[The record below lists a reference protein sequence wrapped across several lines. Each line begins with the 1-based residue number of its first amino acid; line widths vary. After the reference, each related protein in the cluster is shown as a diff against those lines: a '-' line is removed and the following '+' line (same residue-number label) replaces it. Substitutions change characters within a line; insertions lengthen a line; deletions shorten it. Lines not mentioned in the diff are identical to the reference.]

1 MKDIRSH
8 KDLELYK
15 ESKLLVI
22 MVYKLTDKLPDAEK
36 FGLVSQMR
44 RAAVSIPS
52 NLAEGAARKNT
63 KEFIQFLYHSLGSA
77 SELETQIDICH
88 DLNFIDDVKEVNDKL
103 NYIINML
110 LRLIK
115 TLKSKINR

>member
-1 MKDIRSH
+1 MKEIKSH

-22 MVYKLTDKLPDAEK
+22 MVYKLTESLPDSEK

-44 RAAVSIPS
+44 RAAISIPS
-52 NLAEGAARKNT
+52 NIAEGAARKNT

-77 SELETQIDICH
+77 SELETQIDICK
-88 DLNFIDDVKEVNDKL
+88 DLNFIDDINEVNDKL
-103 NYIINML
+103 HYVINML

-115 TLKSKINR
+115 TLKSKNT